1 LREAL
6 DVGVVLCF
14 DHDAGELLRAGIAED
29 DTAIFAESELG
40 FGEGAGN
47 FGERFERGLGFY
59 FDVDDDLR
67 VVLEALDE
75 RFDFAAHGNERSD
88 FDGGEKAVAGGAIFE
103 KNDVAGL
110 FASEDVAAAEHFL
123 ENIAIA
129 DGSAGE
135 RDAFAGED
143 ALEAEIGHG
152 RGDDAIALEFILGFE
167 MTGDGEE
174 NAIAVDDFSG
184 FADEESAVG
193 IAIKGDAK
201 TGAFGDDAL
210 LQTLEMERTAAVV
223 DVAAVGG
230 NAHGDDVGAES
241 AEEFGAELVG
251 GAVGAVE
258 DDAETGEAGSGEDA
272 SAEKIEIFGVERGVG
287 RGDGWILGRRIGA
300 MLEDFRF
307 ELLLD
312 GIGKLHAGVG
322 EKLYAVVL
330 IRIVGSGDDDA
341 CLKIILADEASD
353 ARSGDDAGKSDRGA
367 GFGESGGE
375 KGSEMRAGFAR
386 VHADENMS
394 RGMFA
399 EKIGG
404 ERAADG
410 EKGGVIEGRSA
421 RDAANAI
428 GSEKFFG
435 HEKLTFRS

>member
-1 LREAL
+1 LGEAL
-6 DVGVVLCF
+6 NVGVVFSF
-14 DHDAGELLRAGIAED
+14 DHDASELFRAGIAED
-29 DTAIFAESELG
+29 DAAIFAESGLG
-40 FGEGAGN
+40 FGEGAGD
-47 FGERFERGLGFY
+47 FGERFERGFGFH

-88 FDGGEKAVAGGAIFE
+88 FDGGEKAVASGAIFE
-103 KNDVAGL
+103 KNDVARL
-110 FASEDVAAAEHFL
+110 FAAEDVAAAEHFL

-129 DGSAGE
+129 DGSASEG
-135 RDAFAGED
+135 DSFAGEN
-143 ALEAEIGHG
+143 ALETEIGHG
-152 RGDDAIALEFILGFE
+152 SGDDAIALELVLRFE

-184 FADEESAVG
+184 FANEKSAVG
-193 IAIKGDAK
+193 IAIEGDAK
-201 TGAFGDDAL
+201 TGAFCDDAL
-210 LQTLEMERTAAVV
+210 LQALEMERTAAVV
-223 DVAAVGG
+223 DVAAVWGDT
-230 NAHGDDVGAES
+230 HGDDVGAES

-251 GAVGAVE
+251 GAIGAVE
-258 DDAETGEAGSGEDA
+258 NDAEAGEASSWEDA
-272 SAEKIEIFGVERGVG
+272 TAEKIEIFGVERGVG
-287 RGDGWILGRRIGA
+287 RGDGWIFGRRIGT
-300 MLEDFRF
+300 MLEDVRF
-307 ELLLD
+307 ELLFD

-330 IRIVGSGDDDA
+330 IRIVGSGNDDA
-341 CLKIILADEASD
+341 GLKIILADETSD
-353 ARSGDDAGKSDRGA
+353 AGSGNDAGKSDRGA
-367 GFGESGGE
+367 GFGESSGEEGGDV
-375 KGSEMRAGFAR
+375 RAGFAS

-410 EKGGVIEGRSA
+410 EKSGVIEGRSA

-435 HEKLTFRS
+435 HEGLTFKS